1 MKTEYRKLE
10 ARVSV
15 TRTGEECTYKTG
27 MLWVDRVAD
36 RRS

>member
-10 ARVSV
+10 ETGGPERNE
-15 TRTGEECTYKTG
+15 RTKRR

>member
-10 ARVSV
+10 ERVPLQGLERNAR
-15 TRTGEECTYKTG
+15 TKRG
-27 MLWVDRVAD
+27 MLWVDQVAD